1 MVKEEIRIERVIIH
15 ILDATVGMP
24 VLSDT
29 EIDFGSDFADFLKEH
44 IYKIASGDDSK
55 QCRFYEES
63 EIFTM
68 LEEYREEDFVK
79 ISKEIAES
87 LYSIMNSNVE
97 IPSAD
102 LVVVYFRD
110 RDDRYLGIL
119 KMNLRSE
126 YTHRTATVGEENVN
140 EIVKFK
146 AIFPSESQKLTEAAI
161 IRMSDC
167 SIRLIEKKYE
177 VNGEKTNYFSYL
189 FLKCNSSLS
198 PKTKLSIVTKAIEHV
213 QKDNLDEYTAC
224 EAHMKAKSII
234 QEELEKNGGF
244 VVEDLADRV
253 FEGDLTMRNDFQ
265 EKMEK
270 YDMVKQE
277 VVPQNENTI
286 RKYQKQC
293 LYTDTGIEIKIPMDQ
308 YKDTKSV
315 EFLTNDDGTVSVLIK
330 NIGHLMAKY

>member
-1 MVKEEIRIERVIIH
+1 MYGGNHVQY
-15 ILDATVGMP
+15 TN
-24 VLSDT
+24 S
-29 EIDFGSDFADFLKEH
+29 
-44 IYKIASGDDSK
+44 
-55 QCRFYEES
+55 RFSSYRKK
-63 EIFTM
+63 
-68 LEEYREEDFVK
+68 YREASEGSWI
-79 ISKEIAES
+79 ISKGIAES

-102 LVVVYFRD
+102 LVVVGFRD

-315 EFLTNDDGTVSVLIK
+315 EFITNDDGTVSVLIK